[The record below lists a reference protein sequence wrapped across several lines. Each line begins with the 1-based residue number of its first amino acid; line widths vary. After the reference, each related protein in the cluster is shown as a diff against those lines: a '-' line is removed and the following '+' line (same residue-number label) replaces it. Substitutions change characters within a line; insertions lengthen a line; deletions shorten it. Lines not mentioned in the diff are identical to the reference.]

1 MCDDMSDNGSNCLT
15 RVMDDQ
21 CAMHVTC
28 VQDVMQKI
36 QSSLQH
42 IPPTHRHYIAN
53 ALLNMAVSR
62 MMQETDSTQ
71 TSTIL
76 MRLGDYVASSRNAPA
91 QAVNLSAMNS

>member
-1 MCDDMSDNGSNCLT
+1 MCDETSNCLT

-21 CAMHVTC
+21 CTMHVTC

-36 QSSLQH
+36 QAALQH

-62 MMQETDSTQ
+62 MMTEGGSAQ

-76 MRLGDYVASSRNAPA
+76 LRLGDYVGSGHDAPA
-91 QAVNLSAMNS
+91 AERAVDLTAMHS

>member
-1 MCDDMSDNGSNCLT
+1 MCDETSNCLT

-36 QSSLQH
+36 QNSLHH

-53 ALLNMAVSR
+53 ALLNMAVTR
-62 MMQETDSTQ
+62 MLQEEGNTQ
-71 TSTIL
+71 TSAIL
-76 MRLGDYVASSRNAPA
+76 MRLGDYVATSRNAPA
-91 QAVNLSAMNS
+91 PERAVDLTAMNS